1 MIKSGIAKMRFY
13 FFLWALD
20 KLKRIAYNKKA
31 KPFVLIF
38 LRHHIMNT
46 TTGGYNQGRIISL
59 IVFTEKPLV
68 VM

>member
-1 MIKSGIAKMRFY
+1 MESYVKYGS
-13 FFLWALD
+13 FFLTTLD

-31 KPFVLIF
+31 KPFVLV
-38 LRHHIMNT
+38 LRHHIMNS

-59 IVFTEKPLV
+59 IVFTGKPLV